1 MCTIKFK
8 KLKTMKDLR
17 DYTES
22 EFLSLVRKI
31 CTATSETEEDGNCQ
45 VREFERLAEHPSGA
59 DLIFYPE
66 DGKDDSPE
74 GVVQEVKEWRQRRG
88 KPCFKSE

>member
-1 MCTIKFK
+1 MIYIEEIRMKTIS
-8 KLKTMKDLR
+8 

-22 EFLSLVRKI
+22 EFLSLVQKI
-31 CTATSETEEDGNCQ
+31 CSANCETEEDGNCQ
-45 VREFERLAEHPSGA
+45 VRKFERLAEHPSGA

-74 GVVQEVKEWRQRRG
+74 GVVHEVKEWRQRRD

>member
-1 MCTIKFK
+1 
-8 KLKTMKDLR
+8 MKDLR

-31 CTATSETEEDGNCQ
+31 FTATSETEEDGNCH

-59 DLIFYPE
+59 DLIFIPKME
-66 DGKDDSPE
+66 KMIAQKALSR
-74 GVVQEVKEWRQRRG
+74 K
-88 KPCFKSE
+88 

>member
-1 MCTIKFK
+1 MK
-8 KLKTMKDLR
+8 KLS

-22 EFLSLVRKI
+22 ESLSLVQKI
-31 CTATSETEEDGNCQ
+31 CSTDCETEEDGNLQ
-45 VREFERLAEHPSGA
+45 VKEFERLAEHPSGA

-66 DGKDDSPE
+66 DGKDDRPE
-74 GVVQEVKEWRQRRG
+74 GVVHEVKEWRQRRG

>member
-1 MCTIKFK
+1 
-8 KLKTMKDLR
+8 MKDLR

-31 CTATSETEEDGNCQ
+31 CTATSETEEDDNCQ

>member
-1 MCTIKFK
+1 
-8 KLKTMKDLR
+8 MKDLR

-59 DLIFYPE
+59 DLIFCPE

>member
-1 MCTIKFK
+1 
-8 KLKTMKDLR
+8 MKDLR

-74 GVVQEVKEWRQRRG
+74 GVVQEVKSGVSVVANLASSLSNSLGLKQ
-88 KPCFKSE
+88 